1 LLRHSIAC
9 PISLTGLARRNPVVR
24 LLILTVM
31 PTFAAIDIG
40 SNSVRLKIA
49 RLQGGTLKEVHEDRE
64 VTRLGAGVFSGG
76 LLSPESMSETV
87 RVLRRFHRA
96 TQECGTDSIKVVATA
111 ALRDARNSRAF
122 LEWVRST
129 TGWTIEIISGLEE
142 ARLIHLGIVSTRR
155 LGAGSVLMVDLG
167 GGSCE
172 LTVSRS
178 GKLLYT
184 VSLPLGAVR
193 LTGEF
198 LQHDP
203 PRKSELKRLKGFV
216 AREITRVQ
224 DRIKSAHVGTVIATS
239 GTAAALAG
247 AANNLTRP
255 RTSRTAT
262 YATREMIRRVVKQIT
277 HQTLEQRTKV
287 PGIGPRRAEIICAGA
302 VVYSELLERF
312 HLPGFRYSP
321 LGLRDG
327 ILAQMAAEY
336 DRSTRSG
343 RAIESERWDSI
354 KRAVEHYRVDLNHAL
369 LVRESALLLFSS
381 LKSVHQLPAEYRE
394 WLSAAA
400 MLYEVGDYV
409 NRNGHH
415 RHTYYIIAN
424 SEILG
429 YTPQQ
434 RQIIGSIARYLGKS
448 RPTPGDGPVNGLTAE
463 EQENITKASILL
475 RIARALHMGR
485 IHSVERFSVSSRS
498 GKVAMKLIARGKA
511 SVDLEVWAIEKD
523 RLYFREVFGRELSV
537 AAA

>member
-1 LLRHSIAC
+1 
-9 PISLTGLARRNPVVR
+9 
-24 LLILTVM
+24 M

-40 SNSVRLKIA
+40 SNSVRLKIS
-49 RLQGGTLKEVHEDRE
+49 RLQAGRLKEIHEDRE
-64 VTRLGAGVFSGG
+64 VTRLGEGVFGGG
-76 LLSPESMSETV
+76 LLSPEAMTETV

-96 TQECGTDSIKVVATA
+96 MQECGTDSVKVVATA

-129 TGWTIEIISGLEE
+129 TGWTVEIISGLEE
-142 ARLIHLGIVSTRR
+142 ARLIHLGIISAARV
-155 LGAGSVLMVDLG
+155 GARSVLLLDLG

-172 LTVSRS
+172 VTLSRD
-178 GKLLYT
+178 GQLRDT

-203 PRKSELKRLKGFV
+203 PRKSELQRLQGFV
-216 AREITRVQ
+216 AREIGRVQ
-224 DRIKSAHVGTVIATS
+224 DRIKAARVGAVIATS
-239 GTAAALAG
+239 GTAAALVG
-247 AANNLTRP
+247 AASHFVRP
-255 RTSRTAT
+255 AERRRST
-262 YATREMIRRVVKQIT
+262 YATCQTIRSIAKQIT
-277 HQTLEQRTKV
+277 RLSLEQRRKV
-287 PGIGPRRAEIICAGA
+287 PGIGPRRAEIICSGA
-302 VVYSELLERF
+302 VVFAELLERC
-312 HLPGFRYSP
+312 HLPGFRYSA

-327 ILAQMAAEY
+327 ILAQMAADY
-336 DRSTRSG
+336 DHSTRSG
-343 RAIESERWDSI
+343 RAIESERWESI
-354 KRAVEHYRVDLNHAL
+354 KRAVEHYRVDLHHAL
-369 LVRESALLLFSS
+369 QVRDSALLLFSS

-434 RQIIGSIARYLGKS
+434 RRIIGSIARYLGKS
-448 RPTPGDGPVNGLTAE
+448 RPTPGDGPMNALTPE
-463 EQENITKASILL
+463 EQQNVTKAAVLL
-475 RIARALHMGR
+475 RIARALNMGR
-485 IHSVERFSVSSRS
+485 SQSV
-498 GKVAMKLIARGKA
+498 GKVGVSARNGRVSMKLSPRGKA
-511 SVDLEVWAIEKD
+511 SVDLEVWSIEKD
-523 RLYFREVFGRELSV
+523 RAYFREVFGRELSV

>member
-1 LLRHSIAC
+1 
-9 PISLTGLARRNPVVR
+9 
-24 LLILTVM
+24 M

-40 SNSVRLKIA
+40 SNSVRLKIS
-49 RLQGGTLKEVHEDRE
+49 RLQAGRLKEIHEDRE
-64 VTRLGAGVFSGG
+64 VTRLGEGVFSTG
-76 LLSPESMSETV
+76 LLSPEAMTETV

-96 TQECGTDSIKVVATA
+96 MQECGTDSVRVVATA

-142 ARLIHLGIVSTRR
+142 ARLIHLGIVSASR
-155 LGAGSVLMVDLG
+155 LGARSVLLVDLG

-172 LTVSRS
+172 LTLSRE
-178 GKLLYT
+178 GQLRDT

-203 PRKSELKRLKGFV
+203 PRKSELKRLSEFV
-216 AREITRVQ
+216 ARELARVQ
-224 DRIKSAHVGTVIATS
+224 DRIRRAHVGVVIATS
-239 GTAAALAG
+239 GTAAALASVAG
-247 AANNLTRP
+247 RIAGKGR
-255 RTSRTAT
+255 SAT
-262 YATREMIRRVVKQIT
+262 YAPREMIRRIAKQLSR
-277 HQTLEQRTKV
+277 QSLEQRSKV

-302 VVYSELLERF
+302 VVYAELLERC
-312 HLPGFRYSP
+312 HLPGFRYSE

-343 RAIESERWDSI
+343 RAIESERWESI

-369 LVRESALLLFSS
+369 HVRDSALLLFSS

-400 MLYEVGDYV
+400 MLYEVGDYL

-434 RQIIGSIARYLGKS
+434 RRIIGSIARYLGKS
-448 RPTPGDGPVNGLTAE
+448 RPTPGDGPMSTLSPE
-463 EQENITKASILL
+463 EQENVEKASVLL
-475 RIARALHMGR
+475 RIARALNMGR
-485 IHSVERFSVSSRS
+485 SQSVGKVGVSARN
-498 GKVAMKLIARGKA
+498 GRVAMKLTPRGKA
-511 SVDLEVWAIEKD
+511 SVDLEVWSIEKD
-523 RLYFREVFGRELSV
+523 RSYFREVFGRELSV
-537 AAA
+537 AAV

>member
-1 LLRHSIAC
+1 
-9 PISLTGLARRNPVVR
+9 
-24 LLILTVM
+24 M

-49 RLQGGTLKEVHEDRE
+49 RLQGGRLKEIHEDRE
-64 VTRLGAGVFSGG
+64 VTRLGEGVFNSG
-76 LLSPESMSETV
+76 LLSPEAMTETV
-87 RVLRRFHRA
+87 RVLRRFHRSM
-96 TQECGTDSIKVVATA
+96 QECGSDSVRVVATA
-111 ALRDARNSRAF
+111 AMRDARNSRAF

-142 ARLIHLGIVSTRR
+142 ARLIHLGIVSAGRIA
-155 LGAGSVLMVDLG
+155 AGSVLLVDVG

-172 LTVSRS
+172 LTLSRE
-178 GKLLYT
+178 GQLRDT

-203 PRKSELKRLKGFV
+203 PRKGEVKRLQEFV
-216 AREITRVQ
+216 DREINRIQ
-224 DRIKSAHVGTVIATS
+224 DRIKSARVGTVIATS
-239 GTAAALAG
+239 GTAAALATVAG
-247 AANNLTRP
+247 RLSRP
-255 RTSRTAT
+255 RKRTPAT
-262 YATREMIRRVVKQIT
+262 YATREMISRIAKQIT
-277 HQTLEQRTKV
+277 RQTLEQRQKV

-302 VVYSELLERF
+302 VVYSELLERC

-343 RAIESERWDSI
+343 KAIESERWESI
-354 KRAVEHYRVDLNHAL
+354 KRAVGHYRVDMHHAL
-369 LVRESALLLFSS
+369 NVRDAALLLFSS
-381 LKSVHQLPAEYRE
+381 LKSVHQLPPEYRE

-434 RQIIGSIARYLGKS
+434 RAIIGSIARYLGKS
-448 RPTPGDGPVNGLTAE
+448 RPTPGDGPMSVLSPE
-463 EQENITKASILL
+463 DQEHVRKASVLL
-475 RIARALHMGR
+475 RIARALNMGR
-485 IHSVERFSVSSRS
+485 SQSVGEFAVSARS
-498 GKVAMKLIARGKA
+498 GKVSMKLTPRGKA
-511 SVDLEVWAIEKD
+511 SVDLEVWSIEKD
-523 RLYFREVFGRELSV
+523 RSYFREVFGRELSV

>member
-1 LLRHSIAC
+1 
-9 PISLTGLARRNPVVR
+9 
-24 LLILTVM
+24 M

-40 SNSVRLKIA
+40 SNSVRLKIS
-49 RLQGGTLKEVHEDRE
+49 RLQAGRLKEIHEDRE
-64 VTRLGAGVFSGG
+64 VTRLGEGVFRTG
-76 LLSPESMSETV
+76 LLAPEAMTETV
-87 RVLRRFHRA
+87 RVLRRFNRA
-96 TQECGTDSIKVVATA
+96 MQECGTDSVRVVATA

-129 TGWTIEIISGLEE
+129 TGWTIEIVSGLEE
-142 ARLIHLGIVSTRR
+142 ARLIHLGIVSASR
-155 LGAGSVLMVDLG
+155 LGGHSVLLVDLG

-172 LTVSRS
+172 LTLSR
-178 GKLLYT
+178 GGHLRDT

-203 PRKSELKRLKGFV
+203 PRKSELQRLIDFV
-216 AREITRVQ
+216 AREITRIQNRVKAA
-224 DRIKSAHVGTVIATS
+224 RVGVVIATS
-239 GTAAALAG
+239 GTAAALVSMGRHLAG
-247 AANNLTRP
+247 TRRTRP
-255 RTSRTAT
+255 AT
-262 YATREMIRRVVKQIT
+262 HVTREMLRRIAKQIT
-277 HQTLEQRTKV
+277 RLTLAERQKV

-302 VVYSELLERF
+302 VAYAELLERC
-312 HLPGFRYSP
+312 HLSGFRYSA

-327 ILAQMAAEY
+327 ILAQMAADY

-343 RAIESERWDSI
+343 RAIESERWESI

-369 LVRESALLLFSS
+369 HVRESALLLFSA
-381 LKSVHQLPAEYRE
+381 LKSVHQLPPEYRE

-429 YTPQQ
+429 YTPQE
-434 RQIIGSIARYLGKS
+434 RRIIGSIARYLGKS
-448 RPTPGDGPVNGLTAE
+448 RPAPGDGAMSGLNPE
-463 EQENITKASILL
+463 EQENVEKASVLL
-475 RIARALHMGR
+475 RIARALNMGR
-485 IHSVERFSVSSRS
+485 SQSVLKVGVSARN
-498 GKVAMKLIARGKA
+498 GRVAMKLTPRGKA
-511 SVDLEVWAIEKD
+511 SVDLEVWSIEKD
-523 RLYFREVFGRELSV
+523 QAYFREVFGRELSV

>member
-1 LLRHSIAC
+1 
-9 PISLTGLARRNPVVR
+9 
-24 LLILTVM
+24 M

-40 SNSVRLKIA
+40 SNSVRLKIS
-49 RLQGGTLKEVHEDRE
+49 RLQAGRLKEIHEDRE
-64 VTRLGAGVFSGG
+64 VTRLGEGVFSSG
-76 LLSPESMSETV
+76 LLSPEAMTETV

-96 TQECGTDSIKVVATA
+96 MQECGTDSVRVVATA

-142 ARLIHLGIVSTRR
+142 ARLIHLGIVSASR
-155 LGAGSVLMVDLG
+155 LGARSVLLVDLG

-172 LTVSRS
+172 LTLSRE
-178 GKLLYT
+178 GQLRDT

-203 PRKSELKRLKGFV
+203 PRKSELKRLSEFV
-216 AREITRVQ
+216 ARELARVQ
-224 DRIKSAHVGTVIATS
+224 DRIRRAHVGVVIATS
-239 GTAAALAG
+239 GTAAALASVAG
-247 AANNLTRP
+247 RIAGKGR
-255 RTSRTAT
+255 SAT
-262 YATREMIRRVVKQIT
+262 YAPREMIRRIAKQLSR
-277 HQTLEQRTKV
+277 QSLEQRSKV

-302 VVYSELLERF
+302 VVYAELLERC
-312 HLPGFRYSP
+312 HLPGFRYSE

-343 RAIESERWDSI
+343 RAIESERWESI

-369 LVRESALLLFSS
+369 HVRDSALLLFSS

-400 MLYEVGDYV
+400 MLYEVGDYL

-434 RQIIGSIARYLGKS
+434 RRIIGSIARYLGKS
-448 RPTPGDGPVNGLTAE
+448 RPTPGDGPMSTLSPE
-463 EQENITKASILL
+463 EQENVEKASVLL
-475 RIARALHMGR
+475 RIARALNMGR
-485 IHSVERFSVSSRS
+485 SQSVGKVGVSARN
-498 GKVAMKLIARGKA
+498 GRVAMKLTPRGKA
-511 SVDLEVWAIEKD
+511 SVDLEVWSIEKD
-523 RLYFREVFGRELSV
+523 RSYFREVFGRELSV
-537 AAA
+537 AAV

>member
-1 LLRHSIAC
+1 
-9 PISLTGLARRNPVVR
+9 
-24 LLILTVM
+24 M

-40 SNSVRLKIA
+40 SNSVRLKIS
-49 RLQGGTLKEVHEDRE
+49 RLQAGRLKEIHEDRE
-64 VTRLGAGVFSGG
+64 VTRLGEGVFSTG
-76 LLSPESMSETV
+76 LLSPESMTETV

-96 TQECGTDSIKVVATA
+96 MQECGSDSVRVVATA

-142 ARLIHLGIVSTRR
+142 ARLIHLGIISAGRI
-155 LGAGSVLMVDLG
+155 GAGSVLLVDLG

-172 LTVSRS
+172 LTLSRE
-178 GKLLYT
+178 GQLRDT

-198 LQHDP
+198 LHHDP
-203 PRKSELKRLKGFV
+203 PRKSELQRLREFV

-224 DRIKSAHVGTVIATS
+224 DRVRSARVTTVIATS
-239 GTAAALAG
+239 GTAAALAV
-247 AANNLTRP
+247 AANRMARP
-255 RTSRTAT
+255 KKRTTTT
-262 YATREMIRRVVKQIT
+262 YATREMIRRLAQQIT
-277 HQTLEQRTKV
+277 RQSLEQRRKV

-302 VVYSELLERF
+302 VAYAELLERC
-312 HLPGFRYSP
+312 HLAGFRYSD

-343 RAIESERWDSI
+343 RAIESERWESI
-354 KRAVEHYRVDLNHAL
+354 KRAVAHYRVDIHHAL
-369 LVRESALLLFSS
+369 HVRDAALQLFSS

-434 RQIIGSIARYLGKS
+434 RAIIGSIARYLGKS
-448 RPTPGDGPVNGLTAE
+448 RPTPGDGPMSALPPSD
-463 EQENITKASILL
+463 QENVTKASMLL
-475 RIARALHMGR
+475 RIARSLNMGR
-485 IHSVERFSVSSRS
+485 SQSVAKVTVSARGGNVS
-498 GKVAMKLIARGKA
+498 MKLTARGNA
-511 SVDLEVWAIEKD
+511 SVDLEVWSIEKD
-523 RLYFREVFGRELSV
+523 RSYFREVFGRELSV
-537 AAA
+537 AAV